1 MKSPMHTGPGL
12 TDHASHECPGQHRRP
27 GRRRRPGGLDCRG
40 GAEPAWHRVPRRRAS
55 APGVASSPRAKT
67 TSIQT
72 VEHLRRWRVARELR
86 AAAPLKV
93 AWSQRVTFCESLSG
107 RRITDF
113 DNAFGLTTRRDSRFA
128 EPGQQVPQPV
138 VEEVLRQHLSTR
150 PPSGPAARTRR
161 DRAGAGRARRH
172 HPRRRRQ
179 RVSGTGSLR
188 LWLRWRGRRC
198 PGPDRR
204 AVCGPVIVMRPD
216 HVVAW
221 CGEAVLWPQTP
232 CSIRSQA
239 GLRPR
244 AQAPTATARQR

>member
-1 MKSPMHTGPGL
+1 MSVPASTAVLVAGGGPAGL
-12 TDHASHECPGQHRRP
+12 AAVAELSLHGIECLAVEPRPQVSHRR
-27 GRRRRPGGLDCRG
+27 
-40 GAEPAWHRVPRRRAS
+40 
-55 APGVASSPRAKT
+55 PRAKT

-72 VEHLRRWRVARELR
+72 MEHLRRWRVARQLR

-107 RRITDF
+107 RRITDL

-138 VEEVLRQHLSTR
+138 VEEVLRQHLSTP
-150 PPSGPAARTRR
+150 PPSGLAARTRR
-161 DRAGAGRARRH
+161 DRAGAGRGQRHRH

-179 RVSGTGSLR
+179 RVSGTGSLPP
-188 LWLRWRGRRC
+188 WLRWRGRRC

-204 AVCGPVIVMRPD
+204 AVCGPVIVTRPD

-221 CGEAVLWPQTP
+221 CGEAVPGAADTLLDQITGRVAAS
-232 CSIRSQA
+232 CA
-239 GLRPR
+239 GADSNRPPEVNPLPAKR
-244 AQAPTATARQR
+244 RRE